1 MGRTRVIAVVAVVL
15 LGAAFLV
22 GYVPQQQRRARAE
35 MEVEGLQNRL
45 VAAEDRVRTSELLG
59 RLLTI
64 QEATARQDY
73 GHAQDLSSA
82 FFDAVRAEVS
92 ATHNAQ
98 LRDGLNEVLAKRDA
112 VTAALAKADPTA
124 IEVLHTIELRLRQ
137 ALGYPVPPEPAPR

>member
-1 MGRTRVIAVVAVVL
+1 MGRKRIIASVVVVL

-22 GYVPQQQRRARAE
+22 GYVPQQRRRASAE
-35 MEVEGLQNRL
+35 MEIGSLQNRL

-59 RLLTI
+59 RILTV
-64 QEATARQDY
+64 QEVTARQDY

-82 FFDAVRAEVS
+82 FFDAVRAEAS

-98 LRDGLNEVLAKRDA
+98 LRDGLNEALAKRDA

-124 IEVLHTIELRLRQ
+124 IEALHSIELRLRQ